1 MSVGQ
6 DDFSA
11 MPPPRSERSVA
22 GLFGDLAHESA
33 SLLRLEFALARA
45 ELEAKLGQ
53 LGTGAVEMAVG
64 GLIIYAGFLALLAAA
79 GLGLALV
86 LRPWLAALAVG
97 VITVVIGA
105 IVAFMG
111 RRKIDPGALVPE
123 RALRSLG
130 KDAAWARGQMR

>member
-6 DDFSA
+6 DDIPA
-11 MPPPRSERSVA
+11 LPPPRSERSIA

-33 SLLRLEFALARA
+33 RLLRLEFALARA

-97 VITVVIGA
+97 AITVVIGA
-105 IVAFMG
+105 IITLVG
-111 RRKIDPGALVPE
+111 RRKIDSGALVPK
-123 RALRSLG
+123 RTLRSLG